1 MNKQTARHNNLPLP
15 DTGEQSPGLYIHIPF
30 CRSKCAYCS
39 FISYPCAGQAPEEYL
54 NALRQQASVMAEHPW
69 VQKRTFASLF
79 IGGGTP
85 TIYDRR
91 LLSGLIT
98 TCLSLFN
105 FVGQPEVT
113 VETNPNTISF
123 EKLVALKYG
132 GVNRLSIGVQSFS
145 DNVLQAIG
153 RSHSAAEAHNAIR
166 MAREVGFDNINLDFI
181 YGLPSQTLGDWKQS
195 LDTALSYGP
204 EHLALYELMIEEGTP
219 FAERE
224 RKGELQRPSEGTVV
238 KMATIAQ
245 EKLKKSG
252 YMRYEISNF
261 CKPRKQCVHNIN
273 YWENGSYLGLGA
285 AAVSTLSG
293 LRIKNVADPHTYI
306 SLVTEASP
314 PFFDAECLSLE
325 ARFRE
330 TIIMGLRMLLG
341 VSLDSLQERFG
352 LMPQEY
358 YGEVL
363 DDLLHQKLVK
373 IKDNKL
379 RLTQK
384 GLPVANQV
392 LARLV

>member
-1 MNKQTARHNNLPLP
+1 MNEQTTRQNDPPLP

-39 FISYPCAGQAPEEYL
+39 FASYPCVGRPPEEYL
-54 NALRQQASVMAEHPW
+54 NALRQQASVMAAHPW
-69 VQKRTFASLF
+69 TQNRTFASLF

-85 TIYDRR
+85 TIYNREV
-91 LLSGLIT
+91 LSELIT
-98 TCLSLFN
+98 TCLSLYKFDDK
-105 FVGQPEVT
+105 PEVT

-145 DNVLQAIG
+145 DKVLKAIG
-153 RSHSAAEAHNAIR
+153 RSHSAAEAHNAVR

-181 YGLPSQTLGDWKQS
+181 YGLPGQTLGDWKQS
-195 LDTALSYGP
+195 LDMALSYEP
-204 EHLALYELMIEEGTP
+204 EHLALYELMIEDGTP

-224 RKGELQRPSEGTVV
+224 RKGELQRPSEGAVV

-261 CKPRKQCVHNIN
+261 CKPRKQCAHNVN

-293 LRIKNVADPHTYI
+293 LRIKNVADPDMYI
-306 SLVTEASP
+306 SLVNEARP

-330 TIIMGLRMLLG
+330 TVIMGLRMLLG

-363 DDLLHQKLVK
+363 DDLLRQELVK

-384 GLPVANQV
+384 ALPVANQV
-392 LARLV
+392 LAQLV